1 MDFELQVALPLNAR
15 LLPKTRQAVAGYLEE
30 TVASPETL
38 HDVILALDEACANVI
53 RHAFPTDE
61 DGRYYVH
68 AEVRGNEVKVSVEDH
83 GVGLDPERLEQ
94 DWVEPQATSGRGL
107 AIIRTVMNEVAVEPA
122 APGGGTRLVM
132 RKTLD

>member
-30 TVASPETL
+30 TAASPEEL

-53 RHAFPTDE
+53 RHAFPGDE
-61 DGRYYVH
+61 EGKYHVR
-68 AEVRGNEVKVSVEDH
+68 AEVRGNEVRVAVEDH
-83 GVGLDPERLEQ
+83 GVGFDPERLEQ

-107 AIIRTVMNEVAVEPA
+107 AIIRTVMSSVDVEPA
-122 APGGGTRLVM
+122 APEGGTRLVM